1 MNQSQNA
8 EMQSVINQAY
18 DERHIL
24 AWEPA
29 YVGKGRE
36 VVPTYFQGVR
46 GFLIFS
52 NFFVIMERKG
62 GKCQKHLNIK
72 R

>member
-1 MNQSQNA
+1 
-8 EMQSVINQAY
+8 
-18 DERHIL
+18 
-24 AWEPA
+24 
-29 YVGKGRE
+29 VGKGRE

-62 GKCQKHLNIK
+62 GKCQKHQNIK